1 MKRFTLRN
9 KKKIIKAHGLDYC
22 NLLMAS
28 LENYFVT
35 TSEITEHDY
44 EGLNTKII
52 HVPSTFPNSE
62 IDFEF
67 AVISKTY
74 DVYNLAYYS
83 AIG

>member
-9 KKKIIKAHGLDYC
+9 KEKIVRAHGFDYY

-28 LENYFVT
+28 LENHFVKNE
-35 TSEITEHDY
+35 EIAEYDY
-44 EGLNTKII
+44 EGLKTKMI
-52 HVPSTFPNSE
+52 HVPSSFPKSE

-67 AVISKTY
+67 AVISKTF

>member
-9 KKKIIKAHGLDYC
+9 KEKIVKAHGYDYY
-22 NLLMAS
+22 NLLMGS
-28 LENYFVT
+28 LESYFVKT
-35 TSEITEHDY
+35 DEIVEYDY
-44 EGLNTKII
+44 EGLKTKII
-52 HVPSTFPNSE
+52 HVPSTFPNSQ

-67 AVISKTY
+67 AVISKTF